1 MGNSRAMKF
10 LSVALAVLAS
20 ASLAGAQKKYLCPAN
35 QTDATITVNNKAKLQ
50 FLVAKK
56 TAHNMDCTANYVMGT
71 CSRVKLVCKFKLNG
85 RGKACTGDQALV
97 TANGKTTTLCK
108 GKNGK
113 LSANVNGDFSIQV
126 VTDESKPSKG
136 GKCTIRCTKKGK
148 PKPTTTT
155 AAPTP
160 PPTTGPG
167 NVSTRQA
174 IMADIVGAWRL
185 FRAPGNGF
193 WCDGLWFSSDYPT
206 PCGASNNFYSAAG
219 TGMGLVSEA
228 IMTELGYQ
236 TRQQAEE
243 RLVQSLN
250 SLITDWPR
258 ETFRG
263 FMVHFTNRNL
273 DALRFPLV
281 FIIFYFINIVFQ

>member
-1 MGNSRAMKF
+1 MKF

-85 RGKACTGDQALV
+85 RGKACSGDQALV

-108 GKNGK
+108 GKKGK
-113 LSANVNGDFSIQV
+113 YSANVNGDFSIKV
-126 VTDESKPSKG
+126 VTDGKKPSKG
-136 GKCTIRCTKKGK
+136 GRCTIRCTKKANK

-160 PPTTGPG
+160 PPTTGG
-167 NVSTRQA
+167 
-174 IMADIVGAWRL
+174 
-185 FRAPGNGF
+185 
-193 WCDGLWFSSDYPT
+193 SS
-206 PCGASNNFYSAAG
+206 
-219 TGMGLVSEA
+219 
-228 IMTELGYQ
+228 Q
-236 TRQQAEE
+236 TTT
-243 RLVQSLN
+243 SG
-250 SLITDWPR
+250 S
-258 ETFRG
+258 G
-263 FMVHFTNRNL
+263 GG
-273 DALRFPLV
+273 
-281 FIIFYFINIVFQ
+281 